1 MDMEVDPSQENRW
14 NLQDEVDTLV
24 EDILELS
31 FPDLK
36 EQPMLF
42 STKEEYGGY
51 QCENVLSI
59 WLELRDKPPEQMYP
73 HIKKPRDVGEIYFAS
88 TMDMEV
94 DPSQENR
101 WNLQDE
107 VDTLVE
113 DILELSFS
121 DLKEQ
126 PMLFST
132 KEEYGDYQCENVLSI
147 WLQLRDKPPEQMYP
161 HIKKPRDVG
170 EEIKK
175 HLEERDDMIKEASVH
190 DIGFV
195 TFKLSGKWIAESIH
209 KMVRQGIEIWAP
221 KLYLGKVMINSP
233 SLDND
238 TAEGTRSAWFRHS
251 YIINT
256 LIRML
261 KYSKADITVFTDYPE
276 KDDKEKAQCK
286 VKKCFSIEGD
296 GIVTISVVGPKGER
310 KPIIRGKKDGGF
322 GNASKDLSKL
332 WYGLECE
339 KANWIVNVIPVQQQ
353 EYYEM
358 CFTAARESRWLPED
372 RYESP
377 GASYAGY
384 RTCSNEVDKLIT
396 FLQQMQTESVELP
409 TTLLD
414 NALAYTFLKA
424 HRLADCTLNLV
435 EMVKEEGNTIQH
447 LCKTQAQIRSFTTKS
462 SEDVDELKKASE
474 LTLGEG
480 EVWEEGVE
488 RVLGLHLLMFTE
500 VLKESCVS
508 ILPHILCKYLHDLS
522 EKFERYRKFYKS
534 SVCEVGFVV
543 EPTTKL
549 LLYEATAVVMEKC
562 FHLLGI
568 NSESSSPEGLIA
580 QSLLALSS
588 AKRPMDVKL
597 HVADAE
603 SDNKKQKRAVGGA
616 PEDSSIT
623 RLLIPVARDPPKNPR
638 FEPFSISL
646 NIRADPDF
654 KRGKL
659 LGQISVSDNIGL
671 LSDAWVETF
680 EPECGLV
687 HLFNRDWC
695 DSEDMVNFG
704 CLYFGNISSG
714 QSIPFSSYLEI
725 CMKLYVTNEKDAV
738 FQLCDHESDIRFSEF
753 WKEDIDSTCCAI
765 KVAGEDGHVMM
776 HYILLKDAVD
786 AAIELTCTLLDDNL
800 KVYGRIL
807 AYYGNNFD
815 YQCEDIHLCFQRS
828 FYTALLYRDDPSSVS
843 SGAKIPLRKSLMAV
857 PNKDG
862 CLVIQFKLTDE
873 SGIEILSKS
882 YEFSSQ
888 TKGSI
893 EKNIKGSGC
902 SFCLKVDWSQG
913 EGCDKA
919 GLYLLEENQSEEME
933 MP

>member
-1 MDMEVDPSQENRW
+1 MSFLLTNIPIGIQPSGNVKGG
-14 NLQDEVDTLV
+14 NL
-24 EDILELS
+24 
-31 FPDLK
+31 K
-36 EQPMLF
+36 
-42 STKEEYGGY
+42 GG
-51 QCENVLSI
+51 NVKTAGKVKGVATSS
-59 WLELRDKPPEQMYP
+59 KAAAQNG
-73 HIKKPRDVGEIYFAS
+73 KKIYIYFAS

-147 WLQLRDKPPEQMYP
+147 WFQLRDKPLEQMYP
-161 HIKKPRDVG
+161 HIIKARDVG

-195 TFKLSGKWIAESIH
+195 TFKLSGKWIAESIY

-233 SLDND
+233 SLEND
-238 TAEGTRSAWFRHS
+238 TAEGMRSAWFRRS

-256 LIRML
+256 LIRIL
-261 KYSKADITVFTDYPE
+261 KYSKADITVFTEYPQ

-286 VKKCFSIEGD
+286 VKECFSIEGD

-310 KPIIRGKKDGGF
+310 EPIIRGKKDGGF
-322 GNASKDLSKL
+322 GNASKDLSNL

-396 FLQQMQTESVELP
+396 FLQQLQTESVELP

-414 NALAYTFLKA
+414 NALAYTFLKT

-435 EMVKEEGNTIQH
+435 EMVKEEGNTIRH
-447 LCKTQAQIRSFTTKS
+447 LLRTQTQIRSFTTKY

-500 VLKESCVS
+500 VLKESCAS
-508 ILPHILCKYLHDLS
+508 IMPHILCKYLHDLS
-522 EKFERYRKFYKS
+522 EKFERCRKSYES
-534 SVCEVGFVV
+534 SVCEVGVVV
-543 EPTTKL
+543 EPTTRL

-568 NSESSSPEGLIA
+568 NLESSSPEELIA

-588 AKRPMDVKL
+588 AKRPMDVNAPM
-597 HVADAE
+597 ADVG
-603 SDNKKQKRAVGGA
+603 SDNKKQKTTVGGA
-616 PEDSSIT
+616 SEDSIIT
-623 RLLIPVARDPPKNPR
+623 HLFSPVVARDPPKNPR

-646 NIRADPDF
+646 NIRSNPEF
-654 KRGKL
+654 QRGKL
-659 LGQISVSDNIGL
+659 LGQISVSDNVGL

-680 EPECGLV
+680 ESECGLV
-687 HLFNRDWC
+687 HLFYREWC
-695 DSEDMVNFG
+695 DSEDMYNFG
-704 CLYFGNISSG
+704 YLYFGNISSR
-714 QSIPFSSYLEI
+714 QSIPFSSYMEI
-725 CMKLYVTNEKDAV
+725 CMKLFVTNDEKDAV
-738 FQLCDHESDIRFSEF
+738 FQLCDHESDISFSNF
-753 WKEDIDSTCCAI
+753 WKKDIDSTCCAI
-765 KVAGEDGHVMM
+765 KVPGKDGHVMM

-786 AAIELTCTLLDDNL
+786 AAIELKCTSLDDNL
-800 KVYGRIL
+800 KVYGRIF
-807 AYYGNNFD
+807 AYYGGNFD
-815 YQCEDIHLCFQRS
+815 YQCDDAALSLQRN
-828 FYTALLYRDDPSSVS
+828 FYTALLCEVDPSSVS
-843 SGAKIPLRKSLMAV
+843 SGAQIPLRKSLMAV

-862 CLVIQFKLTDE
+862 CLVIEFMLTDE
-873 SGIEILSKS
+873 FGNEILSKS
-882 YEFSSQ
+882 CQFYSQ
-888 TKGSI
+888 TKGTK
-893 EKNIKGSGC
+893 EADLDGLGF
-902 SFCLKVDWSQG
+902 SFHLKVDWSQG

-919 GLYLLEENQSEEME
+919 GLYLQEKIQKDTVEIT
-933 MP
+933 